1 MSTAPPISAARYSAP
16 VWARFCHPT
25 FAGAPDEAAV
35 TACVED
41 AAHHLRLCLHYVPGA
56 VRFTVIGCPT
66 TIALADFCAE
76 RLSEGVVPD
85 GQAMVDALE
94 IDASHRH
101 CVLLCED
108 TINAVLDMAGPA
120 GAFIRSTP

>member
-1 MSTAPPISAARYSAP
+1 MSTAPPISAARYPAP
-16 VWARFCHPT
+16 VWRRFCHPAY
-25 FAGAPDEAAV
+25 AGAPDTAAI

-56 VRFTVIGCPT
+56 VRFTAIGCPT

-76 RLSEGVVPD
+76 RLSEGVVPE
-85 GQAMVDALE
+85 GRAMMNALE
-94 IDASHRH
+94 IETSHRH

-108 TINAVLDMAGPA
+108 AIKAVLDLAGQSA
-120 GAFIRSTP
+120 VSIRSTP

>member
-16 VWARFCHPT
+16 VWQRFCHPT

-76 RLSEGVVPD
+76 RLSAGVVPE

-94 IDASHRH
+94 IGAVHRH

-108 TINAVLDMAGPA
+108 AIKAVLELAGPTA
-120 GAFIRSTP
+120 PSIRSTP